1 MEAEIETEK
10 EIEIEVSADVF
21 ASIAFP
27 SCTCLLIRLAFVCV
41 RFYSFFY
48 CSWFTIL
55 CFRCTAMWFR
65 FFLWVFFADFVPLQ
79 VIARYWYDSL
89 CYIVHL
95 CCLFILCLVVLVG
108 KKVSG
113 SFAPGVLDHGQ
124 HSAHPLPAVVP
135 LQISNQTSAPCLLH
149 TMGNPAAEGYFYY
162 GGKTHG
168 SFAGYSFISTFCW
181 PTVRLFYSKC
191 LWGRLSQR

>member
-65 FFLWVFFADFVPLQ
+65 FFLWVFFCRFCSITGYCKILVWFPMLYSTSLLLIYFMFSGFSREESKWILCPWRSRPRTALSSSSSCCSPLADLKS
-79 VIARYWYDSL
+79 DKCS
-89 CYIVHL
+89 
-95 CCLFILCLVVLVG
+95 LFI
-108 KKVSG
+108 
-113 SFAPGVLDHGQ
+113 
-124 HSAHPLPAVVP
+124 
-135 LQISNQTSAPCLLH
+135 
-149 TMGNPAAEGYFYY
+149 
-162 GGKTHG
+162 THDG
-168 SFAGYSFISTFCW
+168 
-181 PTVRLFYSKC
+181 
-191 LWGRLSQR
+191 